1 MGDAVDQQLRNAV
14 NAYVNRALKK
24 YETAIR
30 TGASPEVVRQT
41 EESARTAVTSVPT
54 AQVDP
59 RLLEAVSRLEEKFS
73 SFKTRENANRN
84 NNYKTL
90 MTNPFS
96 GISNNNRRR
105 LQQKYENL
113 PPPLPPRP

>member
-59 RLLEAVSRLEEKFS
+59 RLLEAVSRLEKKFNS
-73 SFKTRENANRN
+73 FEFKTRENANRN

-96 GISNNNRRR
+96 GISHNNRIR

-113 PPPLPPRP
+113 PPRP